1 MSSNEYAIS
10 LKTNRLIKKSTA
22 NYRKLKKLNQIKE
35 IEPRAQLRAQPTPEP
50 DSPEPEPDSP
60 EPDSPGTEFNERD
73 LQLKLAELS
82 TTVVQR
88 NMKKIIRSQKLSDK
102 EYDLLLKK
110 MLYEKLCVR
119 ATPPVKPTKKKKK
132 FKIVQPSSSSESES
146 D

>member
-35 IEPRAQLRAQPTPEP
+35 IEPRAQPRAQP
-50 DSPEPEPDSP
+50 SPEPEPDSP
-60 EPDSPGTEFNERD
+60 EPEPEPEFNERD
-73 LQLKLAELS
+73 LQNKLAELS

-88 NMKKIIRSQKLSDK
+88 NMKKIIKSQKLSDT

-110 MLYEKLCVR
+110 MLYEKLCLISE
-119 ATPPVKPTKKKKK
+119 PPVKPTKKKKKKK
-132 FKIVQPSSSSESES
+132 FKIVQPSSSES
-146 D
+146 DSD

>member
-35 IEPRAQLRAQPTPEP
+35 IEPGAQPRAQPTPEP

-60 EPDSPGTEFNERD
+60 EPEPEPEFNERD

-88 NMKKIIRSQKLSDK
+88 NMKKIIRSQKLSDT

-110 MLYEKLCVR
+110 MLYEKLCGD
-119 ATPPVKPTKKKKK
+119 PPVKPTKKKKK
-132 FKIVQPSSSSESES
+132 FKIVQPSSSESES

>member
-35 IEPRAQLRAQPTPEP
+35 IEPRAQPNPEP
-50 DSPEPEPDSP
+50 SPEPSLEPSPEPDSP

-88 NMKKIIRSQKLSDK
+88 NMKKIIKSQKLSDT

-110 MLYEKLCVR
+110 MLYEKLCGD
-119 ATPPVKPTKKKKK
+119 PPVKPTKKKKK
-132 FKIVQPSSSSESES
+132 FKIVQPSSSESES